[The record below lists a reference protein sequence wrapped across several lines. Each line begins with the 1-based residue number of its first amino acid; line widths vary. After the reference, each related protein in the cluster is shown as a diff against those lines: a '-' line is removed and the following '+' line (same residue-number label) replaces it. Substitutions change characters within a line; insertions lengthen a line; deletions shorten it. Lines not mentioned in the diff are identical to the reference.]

1 MLDVNTF
8 YQVHFQVKHEKY
20 LTKFSVDCHTVI
32 RAGLYLILVPLN
44 NLMGD
49 SIVILIGWIIFQAH
63 S

>member
-20 LTKFSVDCHTVI
+20 LTKFSVDCHTMI

-49 SIVILIGWIIFQAH
+49 SIVILIG
-63 S
+63 